1 MLVLIFSVQLCI
13 HTFAADAQKTAE
25 PDGIGLLDAL
35 GIAEEN
41 SENGDE
47 LISRAEFLAHVLAA
61 VRETWV
67 TESDYPVFNDVT
79 VNHRYYNEIVYAF
92 QKGYI
97 SGAGDRR
104 FYPDDY
110 ISFAEA
116 GVIMVNALGYKS
128 VAMSNGYLGVET
140 GLDLYKGCGYSQ
152 SAPVS
157 RRNAKVLLYNMLMSK
172 CPEASY
178 TKTGSEIGY
187 GTETLLERVWNIYT
201 AQGIVNA
208 AGIWSVISDYEYGSG
223 KAVIGRT
230 EYDAKVFPMERFFGQ
245 NVKLY
250 FEDNDSG
257 KSIVYA
263 YPSNNREK
271 IFESEDYVEAD
282 GNSLKFEKNNRILT
296 FNIDSDA
303 NILWNFKP
311 MSFREAKTKLG
322 AKGTEYRLIDNDRD
336 GRYETVI
343 LLKADVYSGG
353 FIDKERYVISDSN
366 LPALELKRYSEC
378 FLRNESGADIS
389 IAEMKKEWRYLVY
402 NSEDYGFPILV
413 SAVESYSEGKAEEIN
428 EKKRTVK
435 LDNEEILKLSY
446 CCKTEPSELET
457 GKTYRFYSAPN
468 GLVIDIEATGGSGY
482 EAVYIISRSIDD
494 FSGSKVKLLNEKG
507 EKEICAVSRSVT
519 LTDKNGEVHSGIS
532 PRELFNILDA
542 ENSALSKFVF
552 VRRGASGE
560 LKRVIQVTDD
570 TDKPYHKQD
579 FEQMTSNN
587 ARRWLSA
594 RFSLENQIQLKGNT
608 KIFIVPY
615 SDLSAQDEKYYSVA
629 GTEIFKN
636 NETYRINECNPRVE
650 DQLIGTPVVL
660 EAGEM
665 NADYFVVECAKGKGL
680 DASATKY
687 GLVVGFYNTYDSGT
701 DETYKMIRMLDHAG
715 NEISMKYSFTDDDF
729 VQVGDMIQIRDTGSE
744 ATEDDVLIYYDRDK
758 DKINYFSFY
767 DKGTGTNEIG
777 WRYYAG
783 FRVTKGRVLKKTG
796 NTAYCEVMRDNETTF
811 VKEYIS
817 MDNGKII
824 SFRDSG
830 REEYTVK
837 NIGYLEEG
845 DEFLAA
851 MSNGG
856 FLYIVEN

>member
-1 MLVLIFSVQLCI
+1 
-13 HTFAADAQKTAE
+13 
-25 PDGIGLLDAL
+25 
-35 GIAEEN
+35 
-41 SENGDE
+41 
-47 LISRAEFLAHVLAA
+47 
-61 VRETWV
+61 
-67 TESDYPVFNDVT
+67 
-79 VNHRYYNEIVYAF
+79 
-92 QKGYI
+92 
-97 SGAGDRR
+97 
-104 FYPDDY
+104 
-110 ISFAEA
+110 
-116 GVIMVNALGYKS
+116 
-128 VAMSNGYLGVET
+128 
-140 GLDLYKGCGYSQ
+140 
-152 SAPVS
+152 
-157 RRNAKVLLYNMLMSK
+157 
-172 CPEASY
+172 
-178 TKTGSEIGY
+178 
-187 GTETLLERVWNIYT
+187 
-201 AQGIVNA
+201 
-208 AGIWSVISDYEYGSG
+208 
-223 KAVIGRT
+223 
-230 EYDAKVFPMERFFGQ
+230 
-245 NVKLY
+245 
-250 FEDNDSG
+250 
-257 KSIVYA
+257 
-263 YPSNNREK
+263 
-271 IFESEDYVEAD
+271 
-282 GNSLKFEKNNRILT
+282 
-296 FNIDSDA
+296 
-303 NILWNFKP
+303 
-311 MSFREAKTKLG
+311 
-322 AKGTEYRLIDNDRD
+322 
-336 GRYETVI
+336 
-343 LLKADVYSGG
+343 
-353 FIDKERYVISDSN
+353 
-366 LPALELKRYSEC
+366 
-378 FLRNESGADIS
+378 
-389 IAEMKKEWRYLVY
+389 
-402 NSEDYGFPILV
+402 
-413 SAVESYSEGKAEEIN
+413 
-428 EKKRTVK
+428 
-435 LDNEEILKLSY
+435 
-446 CCKTEPSELET
+446 
-457 GKTYRFYSAPN
+457 
-468 GLVIDIEATGGSGY
+468 
-482 EAVYIISRSIDD
+482 
-494 FSGSKVKLLNEKG
+494 
-507 EKEICAVSRSVT
+507 
-519 LTDKNGEVHSGIS
+519 
-532 PRELFNILDA
+532 
-542 ENSALSKFVF
+542 
-552 VRRGASGE
+552 
-560 LKRVIQVTDD
+560 
-570 TDKPYHKQD
+570 
-579 FEQMTSNN
+579 MTSNN

-615 SDLSAQDEKYYSVA
+615 SDLSAQDEKYYIVA

-830 REEYTVK
+830 REEYAVK